1 MVGLLGAAVLAAI
14 LVGPP
19 ASEAGAKS
27 QRVACFKSAFPAPG
41 EDPALRKKPKKCI
54 YIDERGLTVPVP
66 PTSTTQSTQGVKWR
80 KWGGRKAVGR
90 GKGFVAER
98 TQPVAVRITL
108 SRPVR
113 RCGRRVYSRA
123 KFRFEYLGTSSDT
136 FRLVTC

>member
-1 MVGLLGAAVLAAI
+1 MLGVILL
-14 LVGPP
+14 PS
-19 ASEAGAKS
+19 ASQAGGGSK
-27 QRVACFKSAFPAPG
+27 RVACFGGSFPGPD
-41 EDPALRKKPKKCI
+41 EDPAFRKKPGKCV

-66 PTSTTQSTQGVKWR
+66 PTSTTQSTQGVRWR

-108 SRPVR
+108 TRPVR

-123 KFRFEYLGTSSDT
+123 KFRFDYLGTSSDA